1 MLSSPLSCMD
11 VNKAYLKRIRKMSPA
26 QRVLIAI
33 ELTRV
38 VKEIAIKGIM
48 DSGDVSYLKA
58 RKLLHER
65 LMK

>member
-1 MLSSPLSCMD
+1 
-11 VNKAYLKRIRKMSPA
+11 MSPA